1 MSIKN
6 ESNNSPVVDSP
17 DKGSYNITLFVV
29 VLSFVFY
36 IIVLYLIQPKWVQTI
51 DDKGEN
57 LILSYELLVSYGVTF
72 ALITGILSLLLFSK
86 QKVSVKEDVPDLM
99 PYSDK

>member
-17 DKGSYNITLFVV
+17 DKGSSNITLFVI

-36 IIVLYLIQPKWVQTI
+36 IIILYLIQPKWVQTI

-99 PYSDK
+99 PYSNK